1 MGQKQI
7 QNVSSRCAQIRN
19 ITCHKP
25 VLSMFN
31 KVTAKLPPRIERW
44 VMDMQDVGYEL
55 VYEPEKDEQDRLD
68 FLSRHPLPESDT
80 DNAENVIKSV
90 INSQHAIVFSV
101 ILLQRFKKDAKQT
114 NKQDMMLVGLILQ
127 VNFHLKAL
135 QKKIFYC
142 TVTCDN

>member
-55 VYEPEKDEQDRLD
+55 VYEPEKDKQDPLD

-80 DNAENVIKSV
+80 ENAENVIKSV

-101 ILLQRFKKDAKQT
+101 IQRFKKDAKK
-114 NKQDMMLVGLILQ
+114 NKQTRYVVSWSHFTSQFPFKSITEKNIL
-127 VNFHLKAL
+127 L
-135 QKKIFYC
+135 YC
-142 TVTCDN
+142 YLR